1 MRGGWIPEFGKTSSE
16 AEYRS
21 QITQND
27 GLLLHYPLAIIGLLH
42 TCISV
47 HTSGFLGGKSCALV
61 WGTQK
66 FQNKYKSLV
75 HACYFPRNATR
86 NQDAS
91 LLLCLV
97 FQNAHGTWGKRNEFS
112 CFMLGSQHKNLHHLS
127 SFCAPSTEKQ
137 WHLDFRFCIC
147 QTNSLWH
154 YPLYS
159 NWMMNLAHH

>member
-1 MRGGWIPEFGKTSSE
+1 MDFWGG
-16 AEYRS
+16 
-21 QITQND
+21 
-27 GLLLHYPLAIIGLLH
+27 
-42 TCISV
+42 
-47 HTSGFLGGKSCALV
+47 GGSCALV

-66 FQNKYKSLV
+66 FQNKYKSLI
-75 HACYFPRNATR
+75 HACYFLRNTTR

-159 NWMMNLAHH
+159 NWMMNLAHHWDSTASWRILRPTYTCQKTCEESI